1 MLLIADFFL
10 EPISKRSP
18 VKLLGSM
25 MNKDIRIGIIG
36 GSGLYEMEA
45 LSDMT
50 PVSLDTPFG
59 APSGPYRVGLLEG
72 IRVAFLPRHGHGHQI
87 SPSELNFRANIY
99 GFKKLGV
106 EQLIAVTA
114 VGSLKARIRPLD
126 IVVPDQF
133 YDRTQ
138 QRDSTFFGNGLVAHI
153 ALAEPV
159 CPVLSGLV
167 YQSALAAGAAVHK
180 GGALLCIEGPAFS
193 TRAESNVYR
202 QWGMDIVGM
211 TSLQEA
217 KLAREA
223 EICYAAMALVTD
235 FDSWH
240 AEESAVTVEAVVQ
253 NLGKNISTAQKTL
266 QTVVPKIS
274 TRRACI
280 CATALQN
287 AIMTDPAA
295 IPPETRA
302 KLALL
307 VAKYLKEEKP

>member
-1 MLLIADFFL
+1 
-10 EPISKRSP
+10 
-18 VKLLGSM
+18 M
-25 MNKDIRIGIIG
+25 MNTDIRIGIFG

-45 LSDMT
+45 LTDMT

-59 APSGPYRVGLLEG
+59 APSGSYRVGMLEG

-106 EQLIAVTA
+106 AQLISVTA
-114 VGSLKARIRPLD
+114 VGSLKAHIRPVD

-133 YDRTQ
+133 YDGTK
-138 QRDSTFFGNGLVAHI
+138 QRVSTFFGNGLVAHI
-153 ALAEPV
+153 AFADPV

-167 YQSALAAGAAVHK
+167 YQSALEAGAAVHK
-180 GGALLCIEGPAFS
+180 GATLLCIEGPAFS

-223 EICYAAMALVTD
+223 EICYTALALVTD

-240 AEESAVTVEAVVQ
+240 AEESAVTVETVVQ
-253 NLGKNISTAQKTL
+253 NLGKNISTAKKII

-274 TRRACI
+274 TQRTCI

-287 AIMTDPAA
+287 AIMTDPVA
-295 IPPETRA
+295 IPPETRT

-307 VAKYLKEEKP
+307 VDKYLKDEKS

>member
-1 MLLIADFFL
+1 
-10 EPISKRSP
+10 
-18 VKLLGSM
+18 M

-45 LSDMT
+45 LTDMT
-50 PVSLDTPFG
+50 QVSLDTPFG
-59 APSGPYRVGLLEG
+59 SPSGLYRAGLLEG
-72 IRVAFLPRHGHGHQI
+72 TRVAFLPRHGQGHHI

-106 EQLIAVTA
+106 EHLISVTA
-114 VGSLKARIRPLD
+114 VGSLKTHIRPLD
-126 IVVPDQF
+126 IVIPDQF
-133 YDRTQ
+133 YDGTK
-138 QRDSTFFGNGLVAHI
+138 QRASTFFGNGLVAHI
-153 ALAEPV
+153 AFADPV
-159 CPVLSGLV
+159 CPVLCGRV
-167 YQSALAAGAAVHK
+167 YQSAHEAGAAVHK
-180 GGALLCIEGPAFS
+180 GGTLVCIEGPAFS
-193 TRAESNVYR
+193 TRAESNLYR
-202 QWGMDIVGM
+202 QWDLDIIGM

-223 EICYAAMALVTD
+223 EICYTAMALVTD

-253 NLGKNISTAQKTL
+253 NLGKNISTAKKIIQS
-266 QTVVPKIS
+266 VVPKIS
-274 TRRACI
+274 ARRTCI

-287 AIMTDPAA
+287 AIMTDPGA

-307 VAKYLKEEKP
+307 VDKYLKD

>member
-1 MLLIADFFL
+1 MLIADFFL

-45 LSDMT
+45 LTDMT

-87 SPSELNFRANIY
+87 SPSELNFRA
-99 GFKKLGV
+99 
-106 EQLIAVTA
+106 
-114 VGSLKARIRPLD
+114 
-126 IVVPDQF
+126 PDQF

-153 ALAEPV
+153 ALADPV

-223 EICYAAMALVTD
+223 EICYAALALVTD

-240 AEESAVTVEAVVQ
+240 ADQSAVTVEAVVQ

-307 VAKYLKEEKP
+307 VDKYLNEEKP

>member
-1 MLLIADFFL
+1 
-10 EPISKRSP
+10 
-18 VKLLGSM
+18 M
-25 MNKDIRIGIIG
+25 MNMDPDIRIGILG

-45 LSDMT
+45 LAHSRD
-50 PVSLDTPFG
+50 VSLDTPFG
-59 APSGPYRVGLLEG
+59 APSGPYRVGRLDG
-72 IRVAFLPRHGHGHQI
+72 IRVAFLPRHGHGHRI
-87 SPSELNFRANIY
+87 SPSELNFQANIY

-106 EQLIAVTA
+106 EHIISVTA
-114 VGSLKARIRPLD
+114 VGSLKEHIHPRD

-133 YDRTQ
+133 YDSTK
-138 QRDSTFFGNGLVAHI
+138 QRLSTFFGDGLVAHI
-153 ALAEPV
+153 AFADPV

-167 YQSALAAGAAVHK
+167 YQSALEAGAAVHR
-180 GGALLCIEGPAFS
+180 GGTLVCIEGPAFS

-223 EICYAAMALVTD
+223 EICYAALALVTD

-240 AEESAVTVEAVVQ
+240 AEESAVTVAAVVQ
-253 NLGKNISTAQKTL
+253 NLKKNLSTAKKIVQA
-266 QTVVPKIS
+266 VVPKIS
-274 TRRACI
+274 TRRTCV
-280 CATALQN
+280 CATALKN

-307 VAKYLKEEKP
+307 VDKYLKK

>member
-1 MLLIADFFL
+1 
-10 EPISKRSP
+10 
-18 VKLLGSM
+18 M
-25 MNKDIRIGIIG
+25 MNEKVNVGIIG

-45 LSDMT
+45 LTDMT

-106 EQLIAVTA
+106 EQLISVTA
-114 VGSLKARIRPLD
+114 VGSLKANIRPLD

-133 YDRTQ
+133 YDRTK
-138 QRDSTFFGNGLVAHI
+138 QRVSTFFDNGLVAHI
-153 ALAEPV
+153 ALADPV

-167 YQSALAAGAAVHK
+167 YQSALEAGATVHK
-180 GGALLCIEGPAFS
+180 GGTLLCIEGPAFS

-202 QWGMDIVGM
+202 QWEMDIVGM

-240 AEESAVTVEAVVQ
+240 AEESAVTVAAVVQ
-253 NLGKNISTAQKTL
+253 NLGKNISTAKKTI

-274 TRRACI
+274 TQRACI

-287 AIMTDPAA
+287 AIMTDPAG

-307 VAKYLKEEKP
+307 VDKYLKEEKL